1 MKLLSEPQ
9 REESQA
15 FLSEL
20 REKLRRSTDKGFTD
34 TEAIV
39 SRWLHKLEDA
49 VKQFDSTVMII
60 VAVGMLKAG
69 KSTLINLLARDENA
83 SPTGFGTDTTLRP
96 ALITMGDENDT
107 EGSIIIYGNKPS
119 DAQQQRERLRAI
131 IDTLRG
137 IHHPNMESPSINPI
151 PLQAK
156 ALKKALCE
164 PSGLGNELLP
174 QEPLLVV
181 VKVPYHADGKMLQ
194 NGKFLLDMPG
204 LDSANA
210 EISLKQEKVFSDA
223 QIAVLD
229 RFLHERLD
237 DEGYASNLVQ
247 ELQAHESAV
256 TYEALIEQCDMVL
269 CLQSSVSPLNEKA
282 CACLNS
288 VLDMRS
294 EATAWIVMNRMRNQD
309 WLTHDCMEAKWDEQV
324 RNANKVFSRIK
335 KESVLNQS
343 SCNLGEA
350 FAGILEDARN
360 INVPEGSTTEKER
373 AALLER
379 SGFLPLE
386 QQLLHHLNENGRA
399 TRIKFCK
406 QSLHKELSCGKT
418 DITIRKQTA
427 ETLLQTYQQAKKAWA
442 NAAKAITPGDTP
454 FIMKGDTSCLLSSLE
469 SSIREKCASLEK
481 NHASMQLDL
490 IPGDDLDNYLNDCIQ
505 EAAKLTEAYLKALGT
520 DQVQLTQKDTNGQ
533 ETTRNVGDVIGSEVV
548 RRCMES
554 CKKAAECVREVH
566 DGEHHL
572 NTYLNQFQPSCH
584 HETLLKPGFMVP
596 HYALTSL
603 YTNYKENR
611 RYIWFGKGRLKR
623 ESHIWHQDI
632 NSMVRHYCN
641 QASNIVRKAVIGA
654 DGDNRC
660 TEIICAAT
668 KEQLKTVTDAINT
681 KQEEA
686 ENAHNRTEEEI
697 ALINEVINN
706 FDHSMSLV
714 SAW

>member
-1 MKLLSEPQ
+1 MKLLNEQQLSEAQ
-9 REESQA
+9 S
-15 FLSEL
+15 FLSTLKEQQQQS
-20 REKLRRSTDKGFTD
+20 KNKSFPD

-39 SRWLHKLEDA
+39 SQWVNKLEGA

-107 EGSIIIYGNKPS
+107 EGSIIIYGNKPAE
-119 DAQQQRERLRAI
+119 AQQQRERLRAI

-137 IHHPNMESPSINPI
+137 IHNPNVERPSINPI

-223 QIAVLD
+223 QINVLD
-229 RFLHERLD
+229 RFLHDKLD
-237 DEGYASNLVQ
+237 NGGYASSLVQ
-247 ELQAHESAV
+247 ELRAHERAV

-309 WLTHDCMEAKWDEQV
+309 WLTQDCMEAKWDEQV
-324 RNANKVFSRIK
+324 SNANKVFSRIK

-350 FAGILEDARN
+350 FAGILEDERN
-360 INVPEGSTTEKER
+360 IKVPEGSTAEAER
-373 AALLER
+373 AALLEH

-427 ETLLQTYQQAKKAWA
+427 EALLQTHQQAKTAWA

-454 FIMKGDTSCLLSSLE
+454 YIINGDTSCMLSSLE

-520 DQVQLTQKDTNGQ
+520 DQVQLTQKDENGL
-533 ETTRNVGDVIGSEVV
+533 ETTRNVGDVIGLEVV

-554 CKKAAECVREVH
+554 CKKATECVREVH

-584 HETLLKPGFMVP
+584 HENLLKPGFMIP
-596 HYALTSL
+596 HYALTSP

-632 NSMVRHYCN
+632 NSLVRHYCD

-654 DGDNRC
+654 EGDNRC

-668 KEQLKTVTDAINT
+668 KERLQTVTSAIKT

-686 ENAHNRTEEEI
+686 ENAHTHCGEEI
-697 ALINEVINN
+697 KLIHEVIDN
-706 FDHSMSLV
+706 FDRSMSLV